1 MRVASLFTFSTLV
14 GTFTWAFDPR
24 SYSKQVATC
33 PGVLRT
39 SEGNTVVDLHLRY
52 VDINPSAKRTVL
64 MVHGWPS
71 LWSSWS
77 NQIEELKN
85 DYHLVVPDIRGFGE
99 STHPGDV
106 ESSGTINDIAGDMA
120 CILAHANVES
130 AICLGHDWG
139 TQVCYEF
146 ARSRPDVVEAVIGS
160 VIPYIPAH
168 GDYIPMKALVPM
180 LPKLAY
186 QLFFSGNTSDAVKEL
201 DADIRRTIRGTL
213 RTVDSAPPGH
223 FLMSGETFLG
233 AWDGVE
239 EIPSVPFFSKD
250 EEDYFVEQFSIQGFK
265 NTLQFYTNGNRYLSW
280 EHAHSQGNHTIPQP
294 VLSILP
300 LDDPVAD
307 WEVAAKLL
315 GSGEFIP
322 KLTTK
327 MLPGAHWVQIEYPRE
342 FNAIMREWLEGFSR
356 AGGPPPSSSHDEL

>member
-1 MRVASLFTFSTLV
+1 MRVSSLFTVLTFW

-52 VDINPSAKRTVL
+52 VDINPSAKRTIL

-77 NQIEELKN
+77 NQIEELKT

-106 ESSGTINDIAGDMA
+106 ESSGTIDDIAGDMA
-120 CILAHANVES
+120 CILARANVES

-160 VIPYIPAH
+160 AIPYIPAH

-186 QLFFSGNTSDAVKEL
+186 QVFFSGNTSDAVKEL

-213 RTVDSAPPGH
+213 RTVDSAPPEH

-315 GSGEFIP
+315 GSMEFIP
-322 KLTTK
+322 ELTTK
-327 MLPGAHWVQIEYPRE
+327 MLPGAHWVQLEYPRE
-342 FNAIMREWLEGFSR
+342 FNAIMREWLEEFSR
-356 AGGPPPSSSHDEL
+356 AGGSPPSSHDEL